1 MQYNPS
7 KYNTLTI
14 TNTTYGQK
22 ALKQLCNEKLSL
34 PETEEWERTLYQ
46 FILEWLDAKPF
57 VYVKTSGSTG
67 KPKIIEVSKSAMLRS
82 AFNTIDFFKLTAGQS
97 ALLCLSCHYI
107 AGKMMVVRAFAG
119 QLNLVPVPVSGHPLA
134 HLSGEVDFAALTP
147 LQMSNELD
155 AHPDKTALLKTI
167 ILGGSATGEEL
178 SEKLQNLTSEVWE
191 TYGMTETLSHI
202 ALRAVNG
209 KRKEAHFTPLKNVL
223 LSIDPRGCLIINAQG
238 ITDSPVTTNDLAGIR
253 SDGKFRIRGRYDN
266 VINTGGIKVSP
277 EEIESNIAAIL
288 NQPFFVSSVPHA
300 KLGQQLVLVVE
311 KHPEDA
317 AKLLEMIKEAL
328 PRYHAPKKIIVMN
341 PLPRTDNGK
350 IKRTNIN

>member
-1 MQYNPS
+1 MQ
-7 KYNTLTI
+7 YNTLTI
-14 TNTTYGQK
+14 AETTYDQK
-22 ALKQLCNEKLSL
+22 ALKQLCKEKLSMSK
-34 PETEEWERTLYQ
+34 TEEGERSLYQ
-46 FILEWLDAKPF
+46 FILEWLNPKPF

-82 AFNTIDFFKLTAGQS
+82 AFNTIDFFKLTTGQS

-134 HLSGEVDFAALTP
+134 SLSHKVDFAALTP
-147 LQMSNELD
+147 LQMSNEVD

-167 ILGGSATGEEL
+167 ILGGSATGEKL

-209 KRKEAHFTPLKNVL
+209 NRKETHFTPLRNVL
-223 LSIDPRGCLIINAQG
+223 LSIDPRGCLVIHATG
-238 ITDSPVTTNDLAGIR
+238 ITNTPVVTNDLAEIR
-253 SDGKFRIRGRYDN
+253 SDGKFCIRGRYDN
-266 VINTGGIKVSP
+266 IINTGGIKVSP

-288 NQPFFVSSVPHA
+288 NQPFFVSSVPHV
-300 KLGQQLVLVVE
+300 KLGQELVLIVE
-311 KHPEDA
+311 KQPENA
-317 AKLLEMIKEAL
+317 AKLLEMIKKAL
-328 PRYHAPKKIIVMN
+328 PRYHAPRKIIVMD

-350 IKRTNIN
+350 LKRANII